1 MKNKVAFVLYTY
13 PFGVSSMIV
22 NSIKMFAGKGVAVDV
37 YMDDDNYSACP
48 IDMRNPCVR
57 FFLYRRRWPIL
68 FFSKVAT
75 VLRLALSNFRF
86 FYRLP
91 MCLLKPFYFGD
102 YLFSRWLTRCLNDKY
117 DYVFPVECTSLIAA
131 ARSKAKLVYYN
142 MELLDWT
149 EENPIYGK
157 DKKLLKTLEYEALKK
172 KTVEAV
178 VIQSEDRAR
187 RFVEI
192 NRFGKRCYIL
202 PVAAMGGPVSAKGT
216 YLQDKFS
223 ISADKKIVLYSGNIM
238 PWAKCLEIV
247 DNVRHWPVGFCLVIH
262 TWRKG
267 AFLSGY
273 GLEVA
278 KRAKGLPVFF
288 SEEYMDYE
296 DLALNLSSAD
306 IGLMFYEAIDENF
319 TEILFS
325 SNKLAEYLK
334 AGIPIVTSDF
344 ATLKEFVQENGIG
357 FTISCMEELPAALS
371 KIISAYEI
379 YHKNASACYQ
389 TKLRFE
395 KFFETFYRE
404 LYPTGTTRRAA

>member
-1 MKNKVAFVLYTY
+1 MKNRVAFVLYTY

-37 YMDDDNYSACP
+37 YMDNDNYKACP
-48 IDMRNPCVR
+48 IDMKHPCVR
-57 FFLYRRRWPIL
+57 FFLYRGRCPIL
-68 FFSKVAT
+68 FFSKVAIT
-75 VLRLALSNFRF
+75 LRLALSNFRF

-91 MCLLKPFYFGD
+91 VLLLKPFYFGD
-102 YLFSRWLTRCLNDKY
+102 YLFSRWLTRYLNDKY

-131 ARSKAKLVYYN
+131 ARSNAKLVYYN

-157 DKKLLKTLEYEALKK
+157 DKKLLKTLEYEALQ

-178 VIQSEDRAR
+178 VIQNENRAKK
-187 RFVEI
+187 FMAI
-192 NRFGKRCYIL
+192 NRFEKRCYIL
-202 PVAAMGGPVSAKGT
+202 PVAAMGDTVSAKGT
-216 YLQDKFS
+216 YLHDKFN
-223 ISADKKIVLYSGNIM
+223 IPADKRIVLYSGNIM

-247 DNVRHWPVGFCLVIH
+247 DNVRHWPRGFCLVIH

-273 GLEVA
+273 GLEIA
-278 KRAKGLPVFF
+278 KRAEGLPVFF

-334 AGIPIVTSDF
+334 AGLPIVTSDF
-344 ATLKEFVQENGIG
+344 ATLKEFVHENGIG
-357 FTISCMEELPAALS
+357 CTISSMEELPGALS
-371 KIISAYEI
+371 KIVSTYEI
-379 YHKNASACYQ
+379 YHKNATACYQ
-389 TKLRFE
+389 ANLRFE

-404 LYPTGTTRRAA
+404 LYPKGTTGRGA